1 MKSEETGNSGDALPR
16 GFLQRVLARV
26 IEVHPAEMRA
36 LGWSWLYIFSV
47 LFSYYILRPIRDE
60 MGVAGGVEN
69 LQWLFT
75 GTLLGM
81 LAVNPPFAALVAR
94 LPRVKFIAVSYRFFL
109 VNLVLFALLLH
120 AATAEQNI
128 WIGRLFFIWISV
140 FNLFVVSVFWAL
152 MVDVFD
158 SEQGKRLF
166 GFIAAGATLGGIVGS
181 SLTASLATQVAPT
194 YLLLISALLLEAAVF
209 CVARLAK
216 LSDALQRRPAE
227 QSDPSTR
234 APVLAGG
241 SRSGFRPTGAREG
254 TIGLPG
260 GLHEGPIG
268 GSAFSGLS
276 HALSSS
282 YLINVSGF
290 ILLFAI
296 TSTFLYFQQAE
307 IAKQSFA
314 ERGARTAF
322 FARVDLWVNVLTLG
336 AQLFL
341 TGRVL
346 RWIGVA
352 LTLAV
357 LPLISVFGFGALALA
372 PTIAVLV
379 VYQVVRRAG
388 NFAFARPSREV
399 LFTVVPREDK
409 YKAKSFIDTVVYRLG
424 DQVGAWS
431 YAGLGMLGLGMTG
444 IAIVAVPIS
453 LLWLLNGLWLG
464 RRQDELA
471 SAQGGSLRSGA
482 SAAQ

>member
-1 MKSEETGNSGDALPR
+1 
-16 GFLQRVLARV
+16 V
-26 IEVHPAEMRA
+26 IDVRPAEMRA

-94 LPRVKFIAVSYRFFL
+94 LPRVKFIAASYRFFL
-109 VNLVLFALLLH
+109 ANLLLFALLLH
-120 AATAEQNI
+120 IATAEQNI
-128 WIGRLFFIWISV
+128 WLGRLFFIWISV

-166 GFIAAGATLGGIVGS
+166 GFIAAGATLGGIFGS
-181 SLTASLATQVAPT
+181 SLTASLAKQVSPT

-216 LSDALQRRPAE
+216 LSAALQRRPAA
-227 QSDPSTR
+227 QSS
-234 APVLAGG
+234 
-241 SRSGFRPTGAREG
+241 
-254 TIGLPG
+254 
-260 GLHEGPIG
+260 EGPIG

-276 HALSSS
+276 HALRSS

-307 IAKQSFA
+307 IAKLSFA
-314 ERGARTAF
+314 DRSARTAF
-322 FARVDLWVNVLTLG
+322 FARVDLWVNVFTLG

-357 LPLISVFGFGALALA
+357 LPLVSVFGFSALALA

-388 NFAFARPSREV
+388 NFAFARPAREV
-399 LFTVVPREDK
+399 LYTVLPREDK

-431 YAGLGMLGLGMTG
+431 YAGLGLLGLGMTG
-444 IAIVAVPIS
+444 IAIVAVPVS
-453 LLWLLNGLWLG
+453 MLWLINGLWLG
-464 RRQDELA
+464 RRQQVLETVPKPVSPA
-471 SAQGGSLRSGA
+471 SAMRR
-482 SAAQ
+482 

>member
-1 MKSEETGNSGDALPR
+1 MKSEKSRDSGDALAS
-16 GFLQRVLARV
+16 GFLPRLLRRV
-26 IEVHPAEMRA
+26 IDVRPAEMRA

-81 LAVNPPFAALVAR
+81 LVINPAFAALVAR
-94 LPRVKFIAVSYRFFL
+94 LPRVKFIAASYRFFL
-109 VNLVLFALLLH
+109 ANLLLSALLLH
-120 AATAEQNI
+120 SATAEQNI
-128 WIGRLFFIWISV
+128 WLGRLFFIWISV

-181 SLTASLATQVAPT
+181 SLTASLAKQVSPT

-227 QSDPSTR
+227 QSS
-234 APVLAGG
+234 
-241 SRSGFRPTGAREG
+241 
-254 TIGLPG
+254 
-260 GLHEGPIG
+260 EGPIG

-314 ERGARTAF
+314 DRGARTAF

-341 TGRVL
+341 TGRML

-444 IAIVAVPIS
+444 IAVVAVPIS
-453 LLWLLNGLWLG
+453 LVWLINGFWLG
-464 RRQDELA
+464 RRQQLLET
-471 SAQGGSLRSGA
+471 GA
-482 SAAQ
+482 APQPVPAPAVR

>member
-1 MKSEETGNSGDALPR
+1 MNSKEGRGEEGSDSSDALTI
-16 GFLQRVLARV
+16 GFLPRLLARV
-26 IEVHPAEMRA
+26 IDVRPEEMRA

-81 LAVNPPFAALVAR
+81 LVINPPFAALVAR

-109 VNLVLFALLLH
+109 ANLLLFALLLH
-120 AATAEQNI
+120 VATAEQNI
-128 WIGRLFFIWISV
+128 WIGRLFFIWLSV
-140 FNLFVVSVFWAL
+140 FNLFVVSIFWAM

-158 SEQGKRLF
+158 AEQGKRLF

-181 SLTASLATQVAPT
+181 ILTASLARQVAPT

-216 LSDALQRRPAE
+216 LSDALH
-227 QSDPSTR
+227 QS
-234 APVLAGG
+234 
-241 SRSGFRPTGAREG
+241 PTAQFEER
-254 TIGLPG
+254 
-260 GLHEGPIG
+260 PIG

-307 IAKQSFA
+307 IAKQSFID
-314 ERGARTAF
+314 RGARTAF
-322 FARVDLWVNVLTLG
+322 FARVDLWVNILTLG

-346 RWIGVA
+346 RWFGVA
-352 LTLAV
+352 VTLAA
-357 LPLISVFGFGALALA
+357 LPLLSIVGFGALALA
-372 PTIAVLV
+372 PTITVLV
-379 VYQVVRRAG
+379 VYQVARRAS
-388 NFAFARPSREV
+388 NFAFARPTREV

-431 YAGLGMLGLGMTG
+431 YAGLRMFGLGMNG

-464 RRQDELA
+464 RRQQLLETGA
-471 SAQGGSLRSGA
+471 APRSVPA
-482 SAAQ
+482 PAVR

>member
-1 MKSEETGNSGDALPR
+1 MTIGFLPR
-16 GFLQRVLARV
+16 LLVRV
-26 IEVHPAEMRA
+26 IDVRPEEMRA

-81 LAVNPPFAALVAR
+81 LVINPPFAALVAR

-109 VNLVLFALLLH
+109 ANLLLFALLLH
-120 AATAEQNI
+120 VATAEQNI
-128 WIGRLFFIWISV
+128 WIGRLFFIWLSV
-140 FNLFVVSVFWAL
+140 FNLFVVSIFWAM

-158 SEQGKRLF
+158 AEQGKRLF

-181 SLTASLATQVAPT
+181 ILTASLARQVAPT

-216 LSDALQRRPAE
+216 LSDALH
-227 QSDPSTR
+227 QS
-234 APVLAGG
+234 
-241 SRSGFRPTGAREG
+241 PTAQFEER
-254 TIGLPG
+254 
-260 GLHEGPIG
+260 PIG

-307 IAKQSFA
+307 IAKQSFID
-314 ERGARTAF
+314 RGARTAF
-322 FARVDLWVNVLTLG
+322 FARVDLWVNILTLG

-346 RWIGVA
+346 RWFGVA
-352 LTLAV
+352 VTLAA
-357 LPLISVFGFGALALA
+357 LPLLSIVGFGALALA
-372 PTIAVLV
+372 PTITVLV
-379 VYQVVRRAG
+379 VYQVARRAS
-388 NFAFARPSREV
+388 NFAFARPTREV

-431 YAGLGMLGLGMTG
+431 YAGLRMFGLGMNG

-464 RRQDELA
+464 RRQQLLET
-471 SAQGGSLRSGA
+471 GA
-482 SAAQ
+482 APRPMPAPAVR